1 MTSEHEHETL
11 WNRCAHLG
19 RVLLPLVDQEPWRQA
34 RRREHLRAWD
44 IDTAVGERLI
54 ETFTALTAHAVAV
67 DASLTAAD
75 FDALP
80 LRAVADATTG
90 KRDYELLAG
99 LPGTFADDRD
109 EHAVKVFRLRAYAG
123 GRAGLQLFRLGT
135 EVRHALTVVA
145 ERSPV
150 PSPTCGDLL
159 HAN

>member
-1 MTSEHEHETL
+1 MTSEHETL

-34 RRREHLRAWD
+34 RRREHLRAWG

-67 DASLTAAD
+67 DASLTGAE

-80 LRAVADATTG
+80 LRSVADAATG

-99 LPGTFADDRD
+99 LPRTFADGRD
-109 EHAVKVFRLRAYAG
+109 EHAVKVLLRLRTYAG
-123 GRAGLQLFRLGT
+123 GQAGLQLFRLST
-135 EVRHALTVVA
+135 QVRHALTVVA

-150 PSPTCGDLL
+150 PSPTCGDILP
-159 HAN
+159 AN